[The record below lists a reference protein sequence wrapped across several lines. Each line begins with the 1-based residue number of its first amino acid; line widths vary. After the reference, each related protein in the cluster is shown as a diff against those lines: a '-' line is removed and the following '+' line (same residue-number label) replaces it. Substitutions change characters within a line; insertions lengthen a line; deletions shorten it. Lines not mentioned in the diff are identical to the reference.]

1 MLFPRH
7 IGVWAVLLACLVGSP
22 AFGHDQESH
31 QAALPSG
38 AAAGV
43 PLPFPVDIGGP
54 FELTDQD
61 RRTRRDSDF
70 HGGYA
75 MIFFGYATCKG
86 ICPVGMRRMV
96 EAIDLLGEQGDAI
109 QPILITV
116 DPEND
121 TPEAL
126 KATLP
131 KIHPRLVGLTGSKAD
146 LASVAK
152 AFGVQSQRVGQD
164 ISGDPVISHGS
175 YSYLM
180 GPDGKFLTLFPP
192 ILGSEGLAEKIKPY
206 LE

>member
-96 EAIDLLGEQGDAI
+96 EAIDLLGEPWRTLSLMN
-109 QPILITV
+109 PILYMV
-116 DPEND
+116 N
-121 TPEAL
+121 
-126 KATLP
+126 
-131 KIHPRLVGLTGSKAD
+131 
-146 LASVAK
+146 
-152 AFGVQSQRVGQD
+152 AFRYG
-164 ISGDPVISHGS
+164 
-175 YSYLM
+175 
-180 GPDGKFLTLFPP
+180 
-192 ILGSEGLAEKIKPY
+192 ILGTSDIGIGTAYAILAVFVVVLFATCQELMRRGVGIR
-206 LE
+206 E